1 MTIEVLTLF
10 PEMLEGAFGSSIL
23 RRAQQAGLVRLRTHQ
38 LRDYA
43 HDKHR
48 TVDDYPFGGG
58 PGMVLKPEPLV
69 EAIEAIQALDA
80 EPARV
85 VFLTPEGRK
94 FDQAIAGGYAALA
107 GAGRRLLLV
116 SGHYE
121 GIDERVREGWID
133 EELSIGDYILTN
145 GTIAALVVVDAVVR
159 LIPGALGNEA
169 SAGSDSFGG
178 GEGLLEGPQYTRP
191 AEFRGRKVP
200 EILMAGN
207 HAAVEAWRKE
217 EALKRTRARRNDL
230 LDRQAG
236 KENER

>member
-23 RRAQQAGLVRLRTHQ
+23 RRAQNAGLVRLRTHQ

-58 PGMVLKPEPLV
+58 PGLVLKPEPLV
-69 EAIEAIQALDA
+69 EAIEAIQALEA

-94 FDQAIAGGYAALA
+94 FDQAIARDYAALA
-107 GAGRRLLLV
+107 GAGKRLLFV

-145 GTIAALVVVDAVVR
+145 GTIAALVVTDAVVR
-159 LIPGALGNEA
+159 LIPGVLGNDA
-169 SAGSDSFGG
+169 SAGSDSFGS

-191 AEFRGRKVP
+191 ADFRGLNVP
-200 EILMAGN
+200 EILMTGN
-207 HAAVEAWRKE
+207 HAAVAAWRKE
-217 EALKRTRARRNDL
+217 EALKRTQDRRNDL
-230 LDRQAG
+230 LGRQAE
-236 KENER
+236 KEKER